1 MLPKLVFSNEKRREY
16 GLYCWIMY
24 HTIYVLAMAV
34 HMWHYDAMKF
44 LKPKKKRIYLD
55 YAAATPIRQA
65 VIDLMKPF
73 LRDQFANAS
82 AIHQEGVK
90 ARLAIDAAR
99 EKVARLLKA
108 RPEHVYFTG
117 SGTES
122 NNLAILGVIEAK
134 RVAGVAYA
142 DMEVLSTRIEHP
154 SVTQTLLYIEG
165 LGVQVRYAAVSEE
178 GLIQA
183 ESLQQLLSEKTV
195 LVTFAYVNS
204 EIGTVQEVGK
214 LTRVVRA
221 FEKKHTCRIY
231 VHADAAQAPLW
242 LSCEL
247 DRLMVDMLSLD
258 AGKCYGPK
266 GVGVLILRHGVV
278 LSPVLHGG
286 PQEGGLRPA
295 TENVAG
301 IVGAAEALRIAQA
314 HFDGRVQKVT
324 HLRNFMIGALLE
336 IEGVVLN
343 GSQAHRVANNVNISV
358 PGIDSEFAV
367 VVLDEKGIA
376 CSTKSACSGA
386 AGGGSSVVMEISN
399 DASRATSSIRFSLGE
414 ETTHTELKRVVATLQ
429 EHVEKTRGF
438 GV

>member
-1 MLPKLVFSNEKRREY
+1 MV
-16 GLYCWIMY
+16 
-24 HTIYVLAMAV
+24 V
-34 HMWHYDAMKF
+34 HMWHYEPMKF

-55 YAAATPIRQA
+55 YAAATPVRQR
-65 VIDLMKPF
+65 VVDIMRPF

-90 ARLAIDAAR
+90 ARLAIDTAR
-99 EKVARLLKA
+99 EKIARLLKA

-122 NNLAILGVIEAK
+122 NNLAILGTIEAK
-134 RVAGVAYA
+134 RLAGVAYA
-142 DMEVLSTRIEHP
+142 DMEVVSTKIEHP
-154 SVTQTLLYIEG
+154 SVTQTLLYIES
-165 LGVQVRYAAVSEE
+165 LGVTVKYVAVSEA
-178 GLIQA
+178 GLMQA

-204 EIGTVQEVGK
+204 EIGVVQEVGK
-214 LTRVVRA
+214 VARVVRA
-221 FEKKHTCRIY
+221 YEKKYDQRIY
-231 VHADAAQAPLW
+231 VHTDAAQAPLW

-266 GVGVLILRHGVV
+266 GVGVLVLRHGVT

-301 IVGAAEALRIAQA
+301 IVGAAEALRVAQE
-314 HFDGRVQKVT
+314 HFDGRVQKAL
-324 HLRNFMIGALLE
+324 HLRNFMIDELLK
-336 IEGVVLN
+336 IEGVILN
-343 GSQAHRVANNVNISV
+343 GSKEHRVANNINISV

-367 VVLDEKGIA
+367 IVLDEKGVA
-376 CSTKSACSGA
+376 CATKSACSGA
-386 AGGGSSVVMEISN
+386 TGAGSSVVMEISN
-399 DASRATSSIRFSLGE
+399 DAARSTSSIRFSLGE
-414 ETTHTELKRVVATLQ
+414 ETTRSEVSAVIRVLA
-429 EHVEKTRGF
+429 EHIEKIRGVE
-438 GV
+438 V